1 MNKRAGLTTG
11 NVKDKLIEL
20 TLPMVF
26 GILGLIIFNIVDTY
40 FVSRLG
46 THELAALTFTFPVVL
61 VLNSIALG
69 IGTGTVSALARVIG
83 EGNQK
88 KIIRIA
94 TDSLALGLVIVIFF
108 VFIGLLTIEPLF
120 RMLGATDP
128 IMPHIKTY
136 MKIWYL
142 GVIFVVIPMVGNNS
156 IRALGDTKTPGV
168 VMFIAAL
175 VNTILDPILIFGLGP
190 FPRLEVAGAA
200 IATVIAR
207 MVTFS
212 VALYVLII
220 REKIVEIKLAPIE
233 EVLASWKQ
241 ILFVGI
247 PSAIAK
253 VIIPIGVG
261 VITSFMM
268 NFGVEAVA
276 GYGVSAK
283 IERFAV
289 VLVAAL
295 AIIINPFVGQNIGAK
310 KLDRVEEGMHLSY
323 RFSIYS
329 SLIIY
334 LILNIFSGLIA
345 SIFSSDPR
353 VIGIVVLYLRIV
365 PLSYGFYGVIQ
376 ISVSV
381 LNALHKPFMAAGL
394 FAMQMFVIYIPLSI
408 IGGRYWNEAGMF
420 GALALSYMIT
430 AFIGYRISFKYLLVE
445 KEKLYI

>member
-1 MNKRAGLTTG
+1 MNKRPDLTTG
-11 NVKDKLIEL
+11 NVKEKLVEL
-20 TLPMVF
+20 TLPMVL

-46 THELAALTFTFPVVL
+46 TNELAALTFTFPVVL
-61 VLNSIALG
+61 VINSIALG

-94 TDSLALGLVIVIFF
+94 TDSLTLGLFVVIFF
-108 VFIGLLTIEPLF
+108 VTIGLLTIEPLF
-120 RMLGATDP
+120 RMIGATDA

-136 MKIWYL
+136 MKIWYF

-175 VNTILDPILIFGLGP
+175 VNTVLDPILIFGLGP

-220 REKIVEIKLAPIE
+220 REKIVEVKLAPIE
-233 EVLASWKQ
+233 EVLSSWKQ

-247 PSAIAK
+247 PSSVAK
-253 VIIPIGVG
+253 VIIPVGVG

-268 NFGVEAVA
+268 HFGIEAVA

-283 IERFAV
+283 IERFAL

-295 AIIINPFVGQNIGAK
+295 AVVMNPFVGQNIGAK
-310 KLDRVEEGMHLSY
+310 KLERVEESMHLSY
-323 RFSIYS
+323 KFAMYS
-329 SLIIY
+329 SLLIYII
-334 LILNIFSGLIA
+334 INVFSGMIA
-345 SIFSSDPR
+345 SLFSDDPR
-353 VIGIVVLYLRIV
+353 VIKIVVLYLRIV
-365 PLSYGFYGVIQ
+365 PLCYGFYGVIQ

-381 LNALHKPFMAAGL
+381 LNALHKPFRAAGL
-394 FAMQMFVIYIPLSI
+394 FAFQMFVIYIPLAL
-408 IGGRYWNEAGMF
+408 IGGSYWNEVGMF
-420 GALALSYMIT
+420 AALALSYMIT
-430 AFIGYRISFKYLLVE
+430 AFMGYRLCFKYLLIE
-445 KEKLYI
+445 KRKTQL